1 MEGTPTINSIILD
14 QKLIHK
20 GLLYQLL
27 NEGGELSLDNNLG
40 VKIIIQGAYAN
51 LQIIGYSKKPKF
63 TLQKYKTLKEQK
75 QTFDDKLSKEKTKIK
90 NQLSKSHNPRQ
101 QLELIKTS
109 VLEVEEG
116 GSIFDEN
123 L

>member
-40 VKIIIQGAYAN
+40 VKIIIQGAYTN